1 MASIRSQIELYDSF
15 TAPMMDVINS
25 VNMGV
30 SAMGDIREAMN
41 APIAASGI
49 RGIDV
54 EINQALSCTQELKAE
69 ITKVRKPIEENT
81 NRQTQFNN
89 TVQGGVNHVSNLVNT
104 IKRAVGAYASIQTVK
119 KVVDLS
125 DEITQTSAR
134 LNLMNDKLQTTQ
146 DLTNMVYIA
155 AQRSRGS
162 FLEMAGVV
170 ARFGNNAKSAF
181 DSSAQVVAFSE
192 LVQKQMTIAGAS
204 TAEASAA
211 MLQLS
216 QALGSGVL
224 RGDELNS
231 IFEQAPNLIQNIADY
246 LDVDIG
252 KIREMA
258 AEGQLTADIVK
269 NAIFSASDEINKN
282 FESMPMTWGQ
292 VWQSMKNTAIMAFQ
306 PVLQRINELANND
319 KVQLMVDKTTNA
331 MATVAGI
338 VLNIFDSVASVGSFI
353 YDNWS
358 IIEPLIWGIVAALTA
373 YVAVMGITTAVTAA
387 KAFAEKV
394 HAASLAMEA
403 GATFIATA
411 AQYGLN
417 AALAA
422 CPITWII
429 IGIIALIAVIYAV
442 CAAIA
447 KMTGAAN
454 TGFGIITGGVNVVI
468 QFFKNLGLEVANI
481 AVGIWNSLC
490 ALCNNMVA
498 AFHNAVSGV
507 KASFYNLLSTAMSV
521 ISQIASALS
530 KLPFVKFDASGLTA
544 SAQSYASKAQA
555 AASDKYD
562 YQSVSDA
569 FSSGMNTFSTFES
582 GWASDAFKSGS
593 AWGDGVADKV
603 SSAFSGFTSS
613 LSTSIPDEANYSNL
627 LDNSMGNNLSDIAGN
642 TGDTAGSAGKI
653 ADAMDITW
661 EDLKYLRD
669 IAEKEAVNRYTTA
682 EVNIDMSGMKNTV
695 NGTEDID
702 GFVVMLTDAVNE
714 AVDVITEG
722 VHT

>member
-30 SAMGDIREAMN
+30 SAMGDMQEAMN
-41 APIAASGI
+41 APVAASAMQ
-49 RGIDV
+49 GIDD
-54 EINQALSCTQELKAE
+54 EINQSISRAAELE
-69 ITKVRKPIEENT
+69 SQMNQVGKPINDNI
-81 NRQTQFNN
+81 NRQNRFNN
-89 TVQGGVNHVSNLVNT
+89 TVQNGVNYASNLINT
-104 IKRAVGAYASIQTVK
+104 IKRAVGAYASMQTVK

-125 DEITQTSAR
+125 DEITQTAAR

-155 AQRSRGS
+155 SQRSRGS

-181 DSSAQVVAFSE
+181 DNSAQVVAFSE

-231 IFEQAPNLIQNIADY
+231 IFELAPNLIQNIADY

-258 AEGQLTADIVK
+258 AEGQLTANIVK

-319 KVQLMVDKTTNA
+319 NVQFMVDQITNA

-338 VLNIFDSVASVGSFI
+338 VLNIFDLVASVGGFI

-358 IIEPLIWGIVAALTA
+358 IIEPLIWGIVAALIVYNAT
-373 YVAVMGITTAVTAA
+373 MGIGWLTTLKDIAA
-387 KAFAEKV
+387 KIA
-394 HAASLAMEA
+394 HAAASAAE
-403 GATFIATA
+403 TFAILTLIA
-411 AQYGLN
+411 AQDGLN

-569 FSSGMNTFSTFES
+569 FSSGMNTFSAFES

-613 LSTSIPDEANYSNL
+613 LSTNIPNEADYSNI

-653 ADAMDITW
+653 ADAMDITQ

-669 IAEKEAVNRYTTA
+669 IAEKEAINRYTTA

-695 NGTEDID
+695 NGSEDID

>member
-1 MASIRSQIELYDSF
+1 MASIRSQIELYDNF

-30 SAMGDIREAMN
+30 SAMGDMQEAMN
-41 APIAASGI
+41 APVAANGFQ
-49 RGIDV
+49 GFEN
-54 EINQALSCTQELKAE
+54 EINQSISQVAELE
-69 ITKVRKPIEENT
+69 EQIGEVGNPIDDNINKQ
-81 NRQTQFNN
+81 NRFNN
-89 TVQGGVNHVSNLVNT
+89 TVQNGVNHASSLMRT
-104 IKRAVGAYASIQTVK
+104 IKSVVAAYASMQTVK
-119 KVVDLS
+119 GVIDLS
-125 DEITQTSAR
+125 DEMTQTTAR
-134 LNLMNDKLQTTQ
+134 LNMMNDKLQTTQ

-162 FLEMAGVV
+162 FQEMAGVV

-181 DSSAQVVAFSE
+181 SSSAQVVAFSE

-204 TAEASAA
+204 TTEASAA

-258 AEGQLTADIVK
+258 ADGQLTADIVR
-269 NAIFSASDEINKN
+269 NAIFAASDEINKN
-282 FESMPMTWGQ
+282 FASMPMTWGQ
-292 VWQSMKNTAIMAFQ
+292 AWQSMKNTAIMAFQ
-306 PVLQRINELANND
+306 PVLQRINGLANND
-319 KVQLMVDKTTNA
+319 KFQAFVQKAENGMML
-331 MATVAGI
+331 VAA
-338 VLNIFDSVASVGSFI
+338 VTLKIFDLVSAVGGFI

-358 IIEPLIWGIVAALTA
+358 IIEPLIWGIIAALIVYNATMGLCWLTTLKDVAAKIA
-373 YVAVMGITTAVTAA
+373 HAIASAAETAA
-387 KAFAEKV
+387 I
-394 HAASLAMEA
+394 
-403 GATFIATA
+403 IALIA
-411 AQYGLN
+411 AQDGFN

-429 IGIIALIAVIYAV
+429 IAIIALIAVIYAV

-481 AVGIWNSLC
+481 AIGIWNSLC

-498 AFHNAVSGV
+498 AFHNSVSGV
-507 KASFYNLLSTAMSV
+507 KSTFYGLLSTAMSV
-521 ISQIASALS
+521 ISQIANALS
-530 KLPFVKFDASGLTA
+530 KLPFVEFDASGLM
-544 SAQSYASKAQA
+544 SAAQGYAIKAHE
-555 AASDKYD
+555 AASDKYER
-562 YQSVSDA
+562 QSLSDA
-569 FSSGMNTFSTFES
+569 FNSGMNTFDTFKS
-582 GWASDAFKSGS
+582 GWASNAFKSGA

-603 SSAFSGFTSS
+603 SGAFSNFTKSS
-613 LSTSIPDEANYSNL
+613 GISLPNESDYSNM

-653 ADAMDITW
+653 ADSMEITE

-669 IAEKEAVNRYTTA
+669 IAEKETVNRYTTA
-682 EVNIDMSGMKNTV
+682 EVNIDMSGMKNTL
-695 NGTEDID
+695 NGAEDID
-702 GFVVMLTDAVNE
+702 GFVIMLTDAVDE
-714 AVDVITEG
+714 AASMITEG

>member
-1 MASIRSQIELYDSF
+1 MASIRSQIELYDNF

-30 SAMGDIREAMN
+30 SAMDNLQSAMN
-41 APIAASGI
+41 EPVAANGLQGI
-49 RGIDV
+49 EN
-54 EINQALSCTQELKAE
+54 EINQLIERTAQLEEQIKG
-69 ITKVRKPIEENT
+69 VGDPIDGNI
-81 NRQTQFNN
+81 NKQKQFNN
-89 TVQGGVNHVSNLVNT
+89 TIQSGANNASNLVNT
-104 IKRAVGAYASIQTVK
+104 VKRAVAAYASIQTVK
-119 KVVDLS
+119 SVIDLS
-125 DEITQTSAR
+125 DEMTQTTAR
-134 LNLMNDKLQTTQ
+134 LNMMNDKLQSTQ

-162 FLEMAGVV
+162 FQEMAGVV

-204 TAEASAA
+204 TTEASAA

-246 LDVDIG
+246 LNVDIG

-269 NAIFSASDEINKN
+269 NAIFAASDDINQK
-282 FESMPMTWGQ
+282 FESMPMTWCQ
-292 VWQSMKNTAIMAFQ
+292 VWQSMTNTAIMAFQ
-306 PVLQRINELANND
+306 PVLQKINDLANND
-319 KVQLMVDKTTNA
+319 KVQLMVNSVTNA

-338 VLNIFDSVASVGSFI
+338 VLEIFEAVAAVGGFI

-358 IIEPLIWGIVAALTA
+358 IIEPLVMGIVAAMGL
-373 YVAVMGITTAVTAA
+373 YCAVMAISTAVTAA
-387 KAFAEKV
+387 KSFAEQV

-403 GATFIATA
+403 GATFTATA

-417 AALAA
+417 AALMA

-498 AFHNAVSGV
+498 AFHNAISGV
-507 KASFYNLLSTAMSV
+507 KSSFYNLLSTAMSV
-521 ISQIASALS
+521 ISKIANALS
-530 KLPFVKFDASGLTA
+530 KLPFVEFDASGLT
-544 SAQSYASKAQA
+544 SAAHNYASKAQA

-569 FSSGMNTFSTFES
+569 FHSGMNTFSAFES
-582 GWASDAFKSGS
+582 GWAGDAFKSGA
-593 AWGDGVADKV
+593 AWGDGVSKKLSGTFSSFTDSFKV
-603 SSAFSGFTSS
+603 DIPNESDYASAFDG
-613 LSTSIPDEANYSNL
+613 
-627 LDNSMGNNLSDIAGN
+627 SMGNNLSDITGN
-642 TGDTAGSAGKI
+642 TGDTAGSADKI
-653 ADAMDITW
+653 ADSMDIT
-661 EDLKYLRD
+661 EEELKYLRD
-669 IAEKEAVNRYTTA
+669 IAEKETVNRYTTA
-682 EVNIDMSGMKNTV
+682 QVNIDMSGMKNSI
-695 NGTEDID
+695 NSGDDID
-702 GFVVMLTDAVNE
+702 GVVVMLTDAVNE
-714 AVDVITEG
+714 AVDMITEG